1 MMNRKEFKSLLRE
14 WNENFINEKTIP
26 QIQHIPKLGHTSKG
40 SIVKKS
46 RQLNGWLTYMSV
58 WHSTYEEGL
67 LKYSPETDTYWDIHD
82 AGEKAKL
89 ASSLDDIN
97 DPDTVYSEEFK
108 PYAQS
113 LGFKV
118 DSMTPKNIGN
128 DVSII
133 RLGPK
138 LNKGED
144 LTKLLQRFVGDE
156 AQKILKSNCCSDTD
170 PLFIVPF
177 DITFTVNSA
186 DGKRQMPGS
195 SNFYKNIDEK
205 TEKHIMHWMIHDMWH
220 LIPERFT
227 DDLQFSSAA
236 GVEDFKEFESSEENR
251 VFADVV
257 AFSGE
262 EDMNVE
268 KLGALGLSK
277 KDDIKKINA
286 ELAEFF
292 RKTNIS
298 GPTVPGEDD
307 IGPSVFAYVLTDVE
321 SESDI
326 DSQMSHLSDGA
337 RKKVKFIFNK
347 APEFWNKICKYFD
360 NQIIIFSA

>member
-1 MMNRKEFKSLLRE
+1 MLKEIKYLIFIVIIGLFLFFTGRYYFSD
-14 WNENFINEKTIP
+14 ENI
-26 QIQHIPKLGHTSKG
+26 
-40 SIVKKS
+40 KKS
-46 RQLNGWLTYMSV
+46 YRS
-58 WHSTYEEGL
+58 
-67 LKYSPETDTYWDIHD
+67 
-82 AGEKAKL
+82 
-89 ASSLDDIN
+89 
-97 DPDTVYSEEFK
+97 
-108 PYAQS
+108 
-113 LGFKV
+113 
-118 DSMTPKNIGN
+118 
-128 DVSII
+128 
-133 RLGPK
+133 
-138 LNKGED
+138 
-144 LTKLLQRFVGDE
+144 
-156 AQKILKSNCCSDTD
+156 
-170 PLFIVPF
+170 
-177 DITFTVNSA
+177 
-186 DGKRQMPGS
+186 
-195 SNFYKNIDEK
+195 YKNIDEK